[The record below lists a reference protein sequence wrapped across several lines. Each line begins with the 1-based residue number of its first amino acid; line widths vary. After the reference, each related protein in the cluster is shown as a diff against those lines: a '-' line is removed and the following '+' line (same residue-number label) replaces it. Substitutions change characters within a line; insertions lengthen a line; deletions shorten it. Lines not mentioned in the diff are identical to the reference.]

1 MRKFILPCAGLLFFS
16 LSNAGSAAENPPPN
30 EAQLLKMTSRFAP
43 VDIKV
48 DTTHLPASE
57 QLALRKMI
65 EASRI
70 FDAIFLKQVAP
81 LNPTYLS
88 ALVRD
93 APPLGRARL
102 HYFSINAGPWSR
114 LDEDAPF
121 IPGVGPKPL
130 AGNFYPADS

>member
-1 MRKFILPCAGLLFFS
+1 MRKFILPYAGLLFFS
-16 LSNAGSAAENPPPN
+16 LLNAGITAENGPPD
-30 EAQLLKMTSRFAP
+30 EAQLLKMTRRFAP

-48 DTTHLPASE
+48 DTSQLPANE

-65 EASRI
+65 DASRI

-88 ALVRD
+88 ELVRD
-93 APPLGRARL
+93 DSPLGRARL

-114 LDEDAPF
+114 LDEYAPF
-121 IPGVGPKPL
+121 IPDVGPKP
-130 AGNFYPADS
+130 